1 MTESQFSSR
10 RELREAE
17 RQGLIAKPEQV
28 FDLPTGA
35 IQLPEQP
42 IAGVDSMLT
51 RKKIR
56 EMERAGLLD
65 PLTGAIKQVA
75 PVADPSAQTTSSPKA
90 YEPVLAESEEP
101 MTSEISLV
109 QQSFLNYATAVEV
122 ASNQPEVSLHEP
134 DVAAERPA
142 VAAERPAVAP
152 GKTPRAN
159 SNFVAPPEFDFG
171 ALVVEPKRFGRSGII
186 ILASIAL
193 VLGAAAAAAFML
205 GIFK

>member
-17 RQGLIAKPEQV
+17 RQGLVAKPEQV

-35 IQLPEQP
+35 IDLPEQA

-51 RKKIR
+51 RKKVR

-65 PLTGAIKQVA
+65 PLTGAIKQVDSVDESSV
-75 PVADPSAQTTSSPKA
+75 VANSASKL

-109 QQSFLNYATAVEV
+109 QQSFLTYAREDAVEP
-122 ASNQPEVSLHEP
+122 SK
-134 DVAAERPA
+134 PA
-142 VAAERPAVAP
+142 
-152 GKTPRAN
+152 KAN

-171 ALVVEPKRFGRSGII
+171 ALVVEPRRFGRRGII
-186 ILASIAL
+186 IIGLIAL
-193 VLGAAAAAAFML
+193 VLGCATSAAFML

>member
-56 EMERAGLLD
+56 EMELAGLLD
-65 PLTGAIKQVA
+65 PLTGAIKQVT
-75 PVADPSAQTTSSPKA
+75 PVADPSVQTTSTPKA

-109 QQSFLNYATAVEV
+109 QQSFLNYASTAEV
-122 ASNQPEVSLHEP
+122 ASNQPEVSLVEP
-134 DVAAERPA
+134 EVAAD
-142 VAAERPAVAP
+142 RPAVAP
-152 GKTPRAN
+152 TKAPRAN

-171 ALVVEPKRFGRSGII
+171 ALVVEPKRVGRRGVII
-186 ILASIAL
+186 IGLIAV